1 MNKKLTIRDLN
12 LKKKNG
18 EKVCWITA
26 YDYQI
31 ARVAES
37 CGIDMILVGDSVGN
51 NYLGYDSTI
60 PVTMEDMIRH
70 SSAVRRG
77 APNTFVI
84 GDMPFLSY
92 QLSNKEAVLN
102 AGRFIKEAR
111 TDAVKC
117 EGGYRMAEKV
127 KAINNAGIAVMGHIG
142 YTPQS
147 TNLDGIVQGKK
158 IENFKNVLDDAFALQ
173 DAGAFAILLEAI
185 PNYPAGEISKRLTI
199 PIYSIGA
206 GRDTDG
212 VLAIVNDV
220 IGLGEFKSKF
230 KKEFCNAESL
240 IKTGIKEYILEV
252 KSKKFPADEHL
263 YPLKEEDKKEI
274 KEYLIKSDR
283 KKSSQ
288 K

>member
-12 LKKKNG
+12 LKKENG
-18 EKVCWITA
+18 EKLCWMTA

-37 CGIDMILVGDSVGN
+37 CGMEMILVGDSVGN

-60 PVTMEDMIRH
+60 PVTMDDMIRH

-92 QLSNKEAVLN
+92 QLSNREAILN

-117 EGGYRMAEKV
+117 EGGYRMAERV
-127 KAINNAGIAVMGHIG
+127 KAVNDAGIAIMGHIG

-158 IENFKNVLDDAFALQ
+158 IENFKNVLNDAFALQ

-185 PNYPAGEISKRLTI
+185 PNYPAGEIARELNI

-230 KKEFCNAESL
+230 KKEFCDAESL
-240 IKTGIKEYILEV
+240 IKKGIKDYISEV
-252 KSKKFPADEHL
+252 KSKKFPANEHL
-263 YPLKEEDKKEI
+263 YPLSEDDKSEIEKYLLEYDYKKGRE
-274 KEYLIKSDR
+274 K
-283 KKSSQ
+283 
-288 K
+288 